1 MSDRPDGTVGEHAT
15 RRHAECDPKGD
26 HSMPLTLSSR
36 REVSSRH
43 VAMPEL
49 PTVPVEIVD
58 GTRTNVE
65 RNTSID
71 IVEEWG
77 VQSFPASDPPMNW

>member
-1 MSDRPDGTVGEHAT
+1 
-15 RRHAECDPKGD
+15 
-26 HSMPLTLSSR
+26 MPLTLSSS

-43 VAMPEL
+43 VATPGF
-49 PTVPVEIVD
+49 PAVAVEILD

-65 RNTSID
+65 GNAPTD

-77 VQSFPASDPPMNW
+77 LQSFPASDPPMNW